1 MLARLEHTGN
11 KVLMKT
17 MGVATRVI
25 PIREPQLHR
34 GSESLLKLGQVI
46 ADAGHRKL
54 LIVTGSGTV
63 KRGQL
68 DKLLRMLDLRGVSY
82 AIYDGIEPDPT
93 FAIVNDGLRML
104 LDESCDAVLAVGG
117 GSAMDAAKVMAL
129 AAGNQCAPE
138 KLRGFF
144 RARKK
149 SLPFYAAPTTA
160 GTGSEVTI
168 ASVIS
173 ETRSH
178 KKSFVM
184 DTKQLPLAAAL
195 DPDLMLSI
203 PPFLTAATGMDALT
217 HAIESYI
224 GKWGTRQTDAW
235 AIEAVELIFRH
246 LPIVCADG
254 SNIESREAMALASY
268 RAGQAFTRASV
279 GYVHAISHQLGARYG
294 VPHGLGNAV
303 ILPHVVEFS
312 KDAATTK
319 LAKLAVVVGLGNSF
333 ESHAE
338 LAQRFVDALFEL
350 NQRLGLPATIEE
362 LQSEDIGRIARAAR
376 TEAHLNY
383 PVPAHMSQRQC
394 SQLLRRCLP
403 R

>member
-1 MLARLEHTGN
+1 MLAKLEHTGN
-11 KVLMKT
+11 KLLMKT

-25 PIREPQLHR
+25 PIREPQLYQ
-34 GSESLLKLGQVI
+34 GAESLLKLGQVI
-46 ADAGHRKL
+46 ADSGHSKL
-54 LIVTGSGTV
+54 LIVTGAGTV

-68 DKLLRMLDLRGVSY
+68 DQLLRMLDLRSVEY

-93 FAIVNDGLRML
+93 FAIVNDGLQML
-104 LDESCDAVLAVGG
+104 LSERCDAVLAVGG

-129 AAGNQCAPE
+129 AAGNDCAPE
-138 KLRGFF
+138 KLKGYFK
-144 RARKK
+144 ARKR

-173 ETRSH
+173 EDRSH
-178 KKSFVM
+178 RKAFVL
-184 DTKQLPLAAAL
+184 DTKQLPRAAAL
-195 DPDLMLSI
+195 DPELMLSI
-203 PPFLTAATGMDALT
+203 PPLLTAATGMDALT

-224 GKWGTRQTDAW
+224 GGWGTRQTDAW
-235 AIEAVELIFRH
+235 ALEAVKLIYQN
-246 LPIVCADG
+246 LPVACADG
-254 SNIESREAMALASY
+254 SDLQAREAMALASY

-312 KDAATTK
+312 RDAVPDK
-319 LAKLAVVVGLGNSF
+319 LARLAIAVGLGNSLD
-333 ESHAE
+333 SHSV
-338 LAQRFVDALFEL
+338 LAQQFVESLFEL
-350 NQRLGLPATIEE
+350 NQRLGLPPVINE
-362 LQSEDIGRIARAAR
+362 LKAEDINRIARAAR

-383 PVPAHMSQRQC
+383 PVPKHMSQREC
-394 SQLLRRCLP
+394 SLLLRRCLP